1 VTGADGGQIAGK
13 VVAITGAGRGIG
25 AATARFLAA
34 QGARVVLGSRGEA
47 ELAAIAAAIEAS
59 GGHVACQATDVTQPQ
74 QVRALV
80 DLATQTFGRLDVLA
94 SVAGVAINAPLHS
107 GDLDDWNRM
116 IDINLRGVLH
126 GVAAALPVFRSQKSG
141 QFITVASTA
150 AYKWVPGQAVYAA
163 SKAAVR
169 ALCEGRG
176 HRAADGPA
184 LAPLAPVPTWHT
196 ADPASHLAAD
206 AGEFEEGV
214 DGRLEGTSVALD
226 LGEEETALERGEKGD
241 SEVVRVGSLQEVPG
255 VVQTAQPVADGG

>member
-25 AATARFLAA
+25 AATAQFLAA

-59 GGHVACQATDVTQPQ
+59 GGHVAYQATDVTQPQ

-126 GVAAALPVFRSQKSG
+126 GVAAALPVFRSQTSG
-141 QFITVASTA
+141 HFITVASTA

-169 ALCEGRG
+169 ALCEVMRQE
-176 HRAADGPA
+176 
-184 LAPLAPVPTWHT
+184 LAPEGLRCTLISPGFTNTEFISSTRDPDELASLT
-196 ADPASHLAAD
+196 ARRD
-206 AGEFEEGV
+206 AMAMPPQA
-214 DGRLEGTSVALD
+214 VA
-226 LGEEETALERGEKGD
+226 ETIAFAM
-241 SEVVRVGSLQEVPG
+241 
-255 VVQTAQPVADGG
+255 AQPDSVDVGEVIVRPTVQP